1 MWINRFVFVWFC
13 TDSID
18 SKCFNLLATDM
29 GEGLVDEGEIVHKEP
44 SLTNMP
50 ARAQY
55 DGEWNEGVTTME
67 AALGQGF
74 RWDPSMAVKPPKK
87 KRASRKE
94 KGEKAEKAPTGK
106 KRGRKPKT
114 DKLGS
119 AGRLADTG
127 GAVDWVGFP
136 HPSTIQVGANPALVE
151 EKSGR
156 QGKADPAKSP
166 PGSGANSGFPAFAGE
181 VCVLLHSGLASE
193 YRSEGEGKALPRQQ
207 QKARK
212 EKLKGQI

>member
-1 MWINRFVFVWFC
+1 
-13 TDSID
+13 
-18 SKCFNLLATDM
+18 M

-50 ARAQY
+50 ARVQH
-55 DGEWNEGVTTME
+55 DGEWNEGLTTME
-67 AALGQGF
+67 ALGHGF
-74 RWDPSMAVKPPKK
+74 RWDSSMGVKPPKK

-127 GAVDWVGFP
+127 GTVDWAGFP
-136 HPSTIQVGANPALVE
+136 QPSTIQVGAKPALVE

-166 PGSGANSGFPAFAGE
+166 PESGTNSGFPAFADE
-181 VCVLLHSGLASE
+181 VCVLLHSGLSC
-193 YRSEGEGKALPRQQ
+193 GH
-207 QKARK
+207 
-212 EKLKGQI
+212 